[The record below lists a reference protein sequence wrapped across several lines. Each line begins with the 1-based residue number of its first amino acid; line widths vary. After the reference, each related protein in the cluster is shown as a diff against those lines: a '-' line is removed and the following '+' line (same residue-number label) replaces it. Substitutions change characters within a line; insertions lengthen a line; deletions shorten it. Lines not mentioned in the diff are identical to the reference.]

1 MPLRREEPVIQKDA
15 QVREQVRVHKTAST
29 DRQQVSEQVCKEDV
43 EIEESGDASRLHTEG
58 AKAANRLR
66 EQEEKPRSQRQKDS

>member
-1 MPLRREEPVIQKDA
+1 MIQKDP

-29 DRQQVSEQVCKEDV
+29 DRQQVSEQVRKEDV
-43 EIEESGDASRLHTEG
+43 EIEESGEASRLHTEG